1 MLASGGSC
9 GRPLRLFEGSQGSRE
24 AMKVRIV
31 LRNSLCKTFLSGLCF
46 LGLYSPAASAK
57 DVSLTAIELYDG
69 ASGAAYIQLQNVLI
83 NGKIEL
89 RNCGPTGTSA
99 IDKSAYSK
107 LEKLTLGA
115 GGVLDR
121 GADGVLRYSATGGP
135 AVCVVPANMKFD
147 HGASLSPKEMAE
159 NIPFTGSPIAPGS
172 DAAMAAQPLKNGVK
186 VVFVAAQN
194 VELADFL
201 LAKRIM
207 SIAQWSVYLSKY
219 AGSPHMDESKD
230 ALAKLYAQAGE
241 NALAAYQKSPAT
253 GTPDYADLKNAKVQ
267 EDLAHGFR
275 PDFDSTKQLATEIA
289 ARLQALTDKGRAE
302 LDAYSSALTA
312 HAPGYAHLV
321 TALGLAQGVTGV
333 DIRFAP
339 GMKLLNDVMLANNT
353 FEAALKSAGA
363 AIDQKQFDDA
373 FQFVFPYRAFA
384 AEEPRVALAI
394 DTTYKDHFD
403 RAQQAQQGQDFATAV
418 KEYEKAG
425 YTKDTPEAQDALKQA
440 RQQLAVAQ
448 DQAAARAASEKS
460 QNFEAQKDYIDAY
473 DALNNLTPSQ
483 QAIVSDEM
491 TKLIPQYVQAA
502 SDRAKSI
509 TKSFSEIKGIEDER
523 QVELAYS
530 LLQNAYKLTDDTSA
544 KANFETRIE
553 SLADELSI
561 WFLDRAKHY
570 LEKPAGSFTEVGWAY
585 LKEAESYK
593 ASNLEQIRD
602 QRTASAPA
610 QAMHSKLSIRVHFVD
625 QTSMRAGTDFMHQME
640 DAIITELQK
649 PEYQAIPVR
658 YGETTNTVEPDFHLE
673 GNVLEHE
680 LTETPRAISKDSHYR
695 TGTHQENNEEWTRAN
710 RAYEEAH
717 QQLESDQ
724 AELSA
729 ADKVN
734 KKKEIGELTKR
745 MEQDRKVLSETGV
758 KRDSIPQFKMVDDIR
773 TYQYTERTI
782 EIKNNIKLQFSIGRA
797 QGGTMWTPDVVGLQ
811 DPQKIVLVQDVKSD
825 DTDGVKLN
833 ETTPNTQE
841 LQTALGIK
849 VRDQLIES
857 VGKRVRDLPKAI
869 FDEAKVRV
877 QEQNLDDAGEAYMRY
892 LCVVP
897 TDKTPERVEAERF
910 LKDQFNFLT
919 YPSAAQ

>member
-1 MLASGGSC
+1 
-9 GRPLRLFEGSQGSRE
+9 
-24 AMKVRIV
+24 MKVRIE
-31 LRNSLCKTFLSGLCF
+31 LRNSLCKTLALGIGF

-69 ASGAAYIQLQNVLI
+69 AAGAAYIQLQNVSI
-83 NGKIEL
+83 NAKIEL
-89 RNCGPTGTSA
+89 RNCGPTGTA
-99 IDKSAYSK
+99 AMDKSAYNK
-107 LEKLTLGA
+107 LEKLTLSA

-121 GADGVLRYSATGGP
+121 GADGVLRYSAAGGP
-135 AVCVVPANMKFD
+135 PACVVPTNIKFE
-147 HGASLSPKEMAE
+147 HGSSLSPSEMAE
-159 NIPFTGSPIAPGS
+159 NILFVGIPIAPGT
-172 DAAMAAQPLKNGVK
+172 DGATAAQPLKKGVK
-186 VVFVAAQN
+186 LVFVAAQN

-201 LAKRIM
+201 LAQRTM
-207 SIAQWSVYLSKY
+207 NIAGWKIYLGKY
-219 AGSPHMDESKD
+219 SASSHVEEAKD

-241 NALAAYQKSPAT
+241 NAMTAYQKSPAT
-253 GTPDYADLKNAKVQ
+253 GTPDYADLKNAKAQ
-267 EDLAHGFR
+267 EDLAHSFR
-275 PDFDSTKQLATEIA
+275 PDFDSTKQLATEIGA
-289 ARLQALTDKGRAE
+289 KLQALTDRGRAE

-312 HAPGYAHLV
+312 HSPGYPHLV
-321 TALGLAQGVTGV
+321 TAMGLAQGVAGI
-333 DIRFAP
+333 DNRFAP
-339 GMKLLNDVMLANNT
+339 GMKLLNDVTQAGNT

-373 FQFVFPYRAFA
+373 FRFVLPYRAFA
-384 AEEPRVALAI
+384 QEEPRVARVI
-394 DTTYKDHFD
+394 DATYKSHFEL
-403 RAQQAQQGQDFATAV
+403 AQQAQQGQDFATAV

-425 YTKDTPEAQDALKQA
+425 NTKDTAEAQDALKQA
-440 RQQLAVAQ
+440 RQQLAVAL
-448 DQAAARAASEKS
+448 DQAAAKAAAEKS
-460 QNFEAQKDYIDAY
+460 QNYEAQKDYIDAY

-491 TKLIPQYVQAA
+491 TKLVPQYVQAA

-509 TKSFSEIKGIEDER
+509 TRSFSEIKGIEDER

-530 LLQNAYKLTDDTSA
+530 LLTNAIKLTDETSA
-544 KANFETRIE
+544 KAGFETRLE
-553 SLADELSI
+553 NLADELSA

-593 ASNLEQIRD
+593 ASNLEQVRD
-602 QRTASAPA
+602 QRTASAPS

-658 YGETTNTVEPDFHLE
+658 YGETTNGIEPDFHLE
-673 GNVLEHE
+673 GNVLEHD
-680 LTETPRAISKDSHYR
+680 LIPTQTAVSKDSHYR
-695 TGTHQENNEEWTRAN
+695 ANTHQEVNEEWTRAN
-710 RAYEEAH
+710 RAYEEAR

-729 ADKVN
+729 ADKLN
-734 KKKEIGELTKR
+734 KKKEIGEITKR
-745 MEQDRKVLSETGV
+745 MEQDRKVVSETGV
-758 KRDSIPQFKMVDDIR
+758 KRDSIPQNKMVDDIR

-782 EIKNNIKLQFSIGRA
+782 AIKNNIKLQFSIGRA
-797 QGGTMWTPDVVGLQ
+797 QGGAMWTPDVVGME
-811 DPQKIVLVQDVKSD
+811 DPQKIVLVEAVKPD

-833 ETTPNTQE
+833 EAPPNTQE

-849 VRDQLIES
+849 VRDQLIAA
-857 VGKRVRDLPKAI
+857 VGKRIRDLPKAI
-869 FDEAKVRV
+869 FDEARTRV

-897 TDKTPERVEAERF
+897 AEKTPERVEAEKY
-910 LKDQFNFLT
+910 LQGQFNFLT
-919 YPSAAQ
+919 FPSATQ

>member
-1 MLASGGSC
+1 
-9 GRPLRLFEGSQGSRE
+9 
-24 AMKVRIV
+24 MKVRID
-31 LRNSLCKTFLSGLCF
+31 LRNSLCKTLVLGLSF
-46 LGLYSPAASAK
+46 LGFYSQAASAK

-69 ASGAAYIQLQNVLI
+69 GSGAAYIQIQNVLI

-89 RNCGPTGTSA
+89 RACGPTGTAA
-99 IDKSAYSK
+99 IDKSAYNK

-135 AVCVVPANMKFD
+135 AVCVVPTNIKFD
-147 HGASLSPKEMAE
+147 HGASLSPSEMAE

-172 DAAMAAQPLKNGVK
+172 DGATAPPPLKNGVK

-201 LAKRIM
+201 LAQRIM
-207 SIAQWSVYLSKY
+207 NIAGWKVYLAKY
-219 AGSPHMDESKD
+219 TASPHVDGAKD
-230 ALAKLYAQAGE
+230 ALAKLYVQAGE
-241 NALAAYQKSPAT
+241 SAMAAYQKSPAT
-253 GTPDYADLKNAKVQ
+253 GTPDYADLKNAKAQ
-267 EDLAHGFR
+267 EDLAHGLR
-275 PDFDSTKQLATEIA
+275 PDFDSTKQLAKEIVA
-289 ARLQALTDKGRAE
+289 SLQALTDRGRAK
-302 LDAYSSALTA
+302 LDAYSSALAA
-312 HAPGYAHLV
+312 HAPGYAHLLV
-321 TALGLAQGVTGV
+321 AMDLARGVAGI
-333 DIRFAP
+333 DNRFAP
-339 GMKLLNDVMLANNT
+339 GIALLNDVMQASNT
-353 FEAALKSAGA
+353 FEAAMKSAGA
-363 AIDQKQFDDA
+363 AIDQKQYDDA
-373 FQFVFPYRAFA
+373 FRFVLPYRAFA
-384 AEEPRVALAI
+384 GEEPRVAQVI
-394 DTTYKDHFD
+394 DATYKYHFEL
-403 RAQQAQQGQDFATAV
+403 AQQGQQGQDFVTAV

-425 YTKDTPEAQDALKQA
+425 NTKDTPEAQDALKQA

-448 DQAAARAASEKS
+448 DQAAAKAASEKS
-460 QNFEAQKDYIDAY
+460 QNYEAQKDYIDAY
-473 DALNNLTPSQ
+473 DALNNLTPAQ
-483 QAIVSDEM
+483 QAIVADEM
-491 TKLIPQYVQAA
+491 TKLVPQYVQAA

-530 LLQNAYKLTDDTSA
+530 LLQNAYKLTEDTSA
-544 KANFETRIE
+544 KAGFETRIE
-553 SLADELSI
+553 NLADELSV
-561 WFLDRAKHY
+561 WFLDRAKHF

-593 ASNLEQIRD
+593 ASNLEQVRD
-602 QRTASAPA
+602 QRTGSAPA
-610 QAMHSKLSIRVHFVD
+610 HAMHSKLSIRVHFVD

-640 DAIITELQK
+640 DAIITELEK

-658 YGETTNTVEPDFHLE
+658 YGETTTTVEPDFHLE

-680 LTETPRAISKDSHYR
+680 LTETPRAVSKDSHYR

-710 RAYEEAH
+710 RAYEEAR

-797 QGGTMWTPDVVGLQ
+797 QGGAMWTPDVVGME

-849 VRDQLIES
+849 VRDQLIAA

-869 FDEAKVRV
+869 FDDARSRV

-897 TDKTPERVEAERF
+897 ATKTPERIEAEKF
-910 LKDQFNFLT
+910 VQDQFNFLT
-919 YPSAAQ
+919 FPSAAQ